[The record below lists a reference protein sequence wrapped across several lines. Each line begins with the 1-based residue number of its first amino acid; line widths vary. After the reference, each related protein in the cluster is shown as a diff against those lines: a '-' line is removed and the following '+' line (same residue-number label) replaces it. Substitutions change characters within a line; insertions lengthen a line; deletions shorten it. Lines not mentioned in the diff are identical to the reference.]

1 MTPWPQPEFAMDRPV
16 FIEQEPIMNRTILLV
31 DNDALF
37 VEQMR
42 QRLIVH
48 GNRVLCARTQAEA
61 ERILHSIRPDL
72 VVSEVMLE
80 HQDGGFCLA
89 WKLKKL
95 YPDVPVIM
103 VSAVTWHTGLY
114 FNLSAPEDRT
124 WIKAELF
131 LDKPI
136 RVEELE
142 SAIQQL
148 LKPARTA

>member
-1 MTPWPQPEFAMDRPV
+1 
-16 FIEQEPIMNRTILLV
+16 MNRTILMV

-37 VEQMR
+37 VEQVR
-42 QRLIVH
+42 QRLIMH

-61 ERILHSIRPDL
+61 ERILNSIRPDL

-80 HQDGGFCLA
+80 HQDGGFSLA
-89 WKLKKL
+89 WKVKKL
-95 YPDVPVIM
+95 HPNVPVIM
-103 VSAVTWHTGLY
+103 VSSVTWHTGLY
-114 FNLSAPEDRT
+114 FNLSTPEDRA

-136 RVEELE
+136 RPEELE
-142 SAIQQL
+142 SAIEQL

>member
-1 MTPWPQPEFAMDRPV
+1 
-16 FIEQEPIMNRTILLV
+16 MNRTILLV

-72 VVSEVMLE
+72 VVTEVMLE
-80 HQDGGFCLA
+80 RQDGGFCLA
-89 WKLKKL
+89 WNLKKL

-114 FNLSAPEDRT
+114 FNLSTPEDRT

-142 SAIQQL
+142 SAIQLL